1 MPLYVPTATL
11 TNNYKNFM
19 SKLSD
24 RCEERK
30 NEAQALADKFNALND
45 QSKKLEA
52 EKAQVL
58 EQFNIK
64 NSQYAELV
72 ALVQEEEG
80 VETPSEV
87 VE

>member
-1 MPLYVPTATL
+1 
-11 TNNYKNFM
+11 M
-19 SKLSD
+19 SKLSE

-30 NEAQALADKFNALND
+30 AEAQALADKFNALAEE
-45 QSKKLEA
+45 SKKIEN

>member
-1 MPLYVPTATL
+1 
-11 TNNYKNFM
+11 M

-24 RCEERK
+24 RCEDRK

-72 ALVQEEEG
+72 ALVQEEDG

>member
-1 MPLYVPTATL
+1 
-11 TNNYKNFM
+11 M

-72 ALVQEEEG
+72 ALVQEEDG

>member
-1 MPLYVPTATL
+1 
-11 TNNYKNFM
+11 M

-30 NEAQALADKFNALND
+30 QEAQALADKFNALND

-72 ALVQEEEG
+72 ALVKEEEG

>member
-1 MPLYVPTATL
+1 
-11 TNNYKNFM
+11 M
-19 SKLSD
+19 SKLSE

-30 NEAQALADKFNALND
+30 LEAQALADKINALAEEG
-45 QSKKLEA
+45 KKIEN

-80 VETPSEV
+80 VKETTSEV

>member
-1 MPLYVPTATL
+1 
-11 TNNYKNFM
+11 M

-30 NEAQALADKFNALND
+30 NEAQALADKFNA
-45 QSKKLEA
+45 
-52 EKAQVL
+52 EKAEIDKLRGEANQREKDNAIVY
-58 EQFNIK
+58 EQFTVK

-72 ALVQEEEG
+72 ALVKEEEG
-80 VETPSEV
+80 VETTSEV

>member
-30 NEAQALADKFNALND
+30 QEALDAQNRHNALLEE
-45 QSKKLEA
+45 QKKLENQRLQLKA
-52 EKAQVL
+52 E
-58 EQFNIK
+58 FDMK
-64 NSQYAELV
+64 NYQYMEL
-72 ALVQEEEG
+72 LDQLQEEG

>member
-1 MPLYVPTATL
+1 
-11 TNNYKNFM
+11 M

-45 QSKKLEA
+45 QSKKLET

-72 ALVQEEEG
+72 ALIQEEEG

>member
-1 MPLYVPTATL
+1 
-11 TNNYKNFM
+11 M

-30 NEAQALADKFNALND
+30 NEAQALADKFNA
-45 QSKKLEA
+45 
-52 EKAQVL
+52 EKAEIDKLRGEANQKEKENAIVY
-58 EQFNIK
+58 EQFMVK
-64 NSQYAELV
+64 NSQYAEL
-72 ALVQEEEG
+72 LSQVQEEEG

>member
-1 MPLYVPTATL
+1 
-11 TNNYKNFM
+11 M

-30 NEAQALADKFNALND
+30 QEAQALADQFN
-45 QSKKLEA
+45 A
-52 EKAQVL
+52 EKAEIDKLRGEANQKEKENAIVY
-58 EQFNIK
+58 EQFMVK
-64 NSQYAELV
+64 NSQYAELLG
-72 ALVQEEEG
+72 LVKEEEG

>member
-1 MPLYVPTATL
+1 
-11 TNNYKNFM
+11 M

-30 NEAQALADKFNALND
+30 KEAQALAHKFNA
-45 QSKKLEA
+45 
-52 EKAQVL
+52 EKAEIDKLRGEANQKEKENAIVY
-58 EQFNIK
+58 EQFMVK
-64 NSQYAELV
+64 NSQYAELLG
-72 ALVQEEEG
+72 LVKEEEG

>member
-1 MPLYVPTATL
+1 
-11 TNNYKNFM
+11 M

-30 NEAQALADKFNALND
+30 NEAQALSDKFNAFND

>member
-11 TNNYKNFM
+11 TNNYKNSM

-30 NEAQALADKFNALND
+30 NEAQALAEKYNALLEE
-45 QSKKLEA
+45 QKKLENQRLQTKA
-52 EKAQVL
+52 E
-58 EQFNIK
+58 FDMK
-64 NSQYAELV
+64 NAQYAEL
-72 ALVQEEEG
+72 LSQVQEEEG

>member
-1 MPLYVPTATL
+1 LPLYVPTATL

-58 EQFNIK
+58 EQFNVK

-72 ALVQEEEG
+72 GLVQEEEG
-80 VETPSEV
+80 VTTPSEV

>member
-1 MPLYVPTATL
+1 
-11 TNNYKNFM
+11 M

-30 NEAQALADKFNALND
+30 QEAQALADKFNA
-45 QSKKLEA
+45 
-52 EKAQVL
+52 EKAEIDKLRGEANQKEKENAIVY
-58 EQFNIK
+58 EQFMVK
-64 NSQYAELV
+64 NSQYAEL
-72 ALVQEEEG
+72 LGLIKEEEG

>member
-1 MPLYVPTATL
+1 
-11 TNNYKNFM
+11 M

-30 NEAQALADKFNALND
+30 NEAQALADKFNA
-45 QSKKLEA
+45 
-52 EKAQVL
+52 EKAEIDKLRGEANQKEKENAIVY
-58 EQFNIK
+58 EQFMVK